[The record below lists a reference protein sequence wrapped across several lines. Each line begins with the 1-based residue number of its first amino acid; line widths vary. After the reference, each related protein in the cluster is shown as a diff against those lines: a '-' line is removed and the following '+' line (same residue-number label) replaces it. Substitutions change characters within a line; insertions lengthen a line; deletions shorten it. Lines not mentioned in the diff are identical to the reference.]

1 VSRDQQPVCLLNCSI
16 LLLRAEGKWK
26 VIGGENEEALL
37 GESCSGD
44 VHWRRFACNE
54 SNE

>member
-37 GESCSGD
+37 D
-44 VHWRRFACNE
+44 VHWRRLACNE